1 MTPMLALA
9 AEQVTFWWITLGLG
23 LVVILVVVV
32 LLSLLVSFV
41 KDVDR
46 AVALIW
52 EEAAGVATQTA
63 STWMLADTVA
73 LAGELR
79 DETHRHAELLAASAH
94 AASNGGGR

>member
-1 MTPMLALA
+1 MMLALA
-9 AEQVTFWWITLGLG
+9 SEHVTFWWITLGLG
-23 LVVILVVVV
+23 LVVILVVIV
-32 LLSLLVSFV
+32 LLSLLTSFV

-46 AVALIW
+46 AVAQIW

-79 DETHRHAELLAASAH
+79 AETGRHAELLTAVRQSADG
-94 AASNGGGR
+94 GGGR